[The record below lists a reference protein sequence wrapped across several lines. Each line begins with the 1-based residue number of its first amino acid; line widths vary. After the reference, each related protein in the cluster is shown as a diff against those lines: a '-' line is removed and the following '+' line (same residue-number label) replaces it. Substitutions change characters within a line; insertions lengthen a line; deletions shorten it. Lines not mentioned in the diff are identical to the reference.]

1 MNKHINAENIYI
13 FYLIDQIDKNSP
25 KQKPLLKTND
35 DYNEGKKLEKNYSLI
50 TYKNHICLG

>member
-25 KQKPLLKTND
+25 KQKPLLKTMMTTM
-35 DYNEGKKLEKNYSLI
+35 KAKS
-50 TYKNHICLG
+50 